1 MLGEKIRNVRKN
13 KGIKLKELAKR
24 TDLSS
29 SYISQVERC
38 LIDPSIA
45 SLKKIAIAL
54 EVPIHEFLRD
64 DENKGIL
71 IKKEDRIKL
80 ELPRSNV
87 SYEFLTP
94 TKIKNTIPK
103 LQIVYMKMEPLNWGY
118 EGFASHLADELIYV
132 EKGEID
138 VYLGDEKYH
147 LTKGDSLYIQEN
159 TPHKIYNCSEKISE
173 IVFSMSPPIY

>member
-1 MLGEKIRNVRKN
+1 MLGKNIRNVRKN
-13 KGIKLKELAKR
+13 KGIKLKELANR

-38 LIDPSIA
+38 LIEPSIA
-45 SLKKIAIAL
+45 SLRKISLAL

-80 ELPRSNV
+80 ELPRNNV

-103 LQIVYMKMEPLNWGY
+103 LQIVYMKLEPLNWGY
-118 EGFASHLADELIYV
+118 EGFANHAAEEFMFVD
-132 EKGEID
+132 KGELD
-138 VYLGDEKYH
+138 VYLGEERYH

-159 TPHKIYNCSEKISE
+159 TPHRIYNTLDSISE
-173 IVFSMSPPIY
+173 VISCMSPPIY